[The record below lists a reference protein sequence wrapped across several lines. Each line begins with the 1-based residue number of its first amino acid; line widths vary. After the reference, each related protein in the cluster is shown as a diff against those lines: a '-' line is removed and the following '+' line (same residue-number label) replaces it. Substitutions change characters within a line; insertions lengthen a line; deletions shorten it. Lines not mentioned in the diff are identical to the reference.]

1 MSRIYNAYLSDE
13 ERLYAV
19 ENAREDLQFARY
31 AVMLDMIDQK
41 LDLNKKA
48 AELKVLEESGT
59 YDDLEYLYT
68 EAENEAKQEK
78 TGIIQSI
85 VNAIKT
91 VLNSIANA
99 IKKFTGSKRD
109 PNELIEVN
117 SAEWDNSNKLISGWN
132 KVTGALNKPDDENG
146 SKISTVIAAVSGLL
160 GTIGVAEGANIV
172 YKKIK
177 YGDIKNQVTKI
188 DQINQ
193 TIIGFLD
200 NSILGPISRG
210 IQSVIDFFG
219 SKKKE
224 DTNGDGKV
232 DKKDNQD
239 PNGNKD
245 GTDNKNLGV
254 LTNFAKRIR
263 EIIQGFNIP
272 IGSNK
277 ANNTKAENQP
287 AENAGDKPKE
297 EKPAEKPAATGEGG
311 TGGTSDAGGNGAT
324 TESVEDDE
332 EVIKEEDDTIFG
344 LRPEDYLNESFD
356 EDIAEIMEI
365 LGDD

>member
-1 MSRIYNAYLSDE
+1 MSRIYNAYMSDE

-19 ENAREDLQFARY
+19 ESAREDLQFARY

-41 LDLNKKA
+41 LNLNKKA

-59 YDDLEYLYT
+59 YDDLKYLYT

-78 TGIIQSI
+78 TGVIQSV

-99 IKKFTGSKRD
+99 IKKFTGNKRD

-132 KVTGALNKPDDENG
+132 KVTSAMNKPDDENG
-146 SKISTVIAAVSGLL
+146 SKINAVIAAVSAVL
-160 GTIGVAEGANIV
+160 GSIGVAEGANII

-193 TIIGFLD
+193 SIIGFMD

-210 IQSVIDFFG
+210 VQSVINIFSG
-219 SKKKE
+219 KKKE

-239 PNGNKD
+239 PNGDKD
-245 GTDNKNLGV
+245 GTDNKNLGIFTN
-254 LTNFAKRIR
+254 LTKRIR
-263 EIIQGFNIP
+263 EILQGFKIP

-287 AENAGDKPKE
+287 AENTGDKPKE

-311 TGGTSDAGGNGAT
+311 TDGTGNAGGNDGT
-324 TESVEDDE
+324 TESVEDD
-332 EVIKEEDDTIFG
+332 VDDTIFG
-344 LRPEDYLNESFD
+344 LRPEDYLKESFD

>member
-1 MSRIYNAYLSDE
+1 MSRIYNAYMSDE

-19 ENAREDLQFARY
+19 ESAREDLQFARY

-41 LDLNKKA
+41 LNLNKKA

-59 YDDLEYLYT
+59 YDDLKYLYT

-78 TGIIQSI
+78 TGVIQSV

-99 IKKFTGSKRD
+99 IKKFTGNKRD

-132 KVTGALNKPDDENG
+132 KVTSAMNKPDDENG
-146 SKISTVIAAVSGLL
+146 SKINAVIAAVSAVL
-160 GTIGVAEGANIV
+160 GSIGVAEGANII

-193 TIIGFLD
+193 SIIGFMD

-210 IQSVIDFFG
+210 VQSVINIFSG
-219 SKKKE
+219 KKKE

-239 PNGNKD
+239 PNGDKD
-245 GTDNKNLGV
+245 GTDNKNLGIFTN
-254 LTNFAKRIR
+254 LTKRIR
-263 EIIQGFNIP
+263 EILQGFKIP

-287 AENAGDKPKE
+287 AENTGDKPKE

-311 TGGTSDAGGNGAT
+311 TGGTGNAGGNDGT
-324 TESVEDDE
+324 TESVEDD
-332 EVIKEEDDTIFG
+332 VDDTIFG
-344 LRPEDYLNESFD
+344 LRPEDYLKESFD